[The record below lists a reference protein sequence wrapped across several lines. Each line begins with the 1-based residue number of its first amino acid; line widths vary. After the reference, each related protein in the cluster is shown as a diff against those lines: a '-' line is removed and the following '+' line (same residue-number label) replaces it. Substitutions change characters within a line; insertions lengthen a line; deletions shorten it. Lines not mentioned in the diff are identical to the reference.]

1 MQQFPTKCRQQK
13 VARREDAEQKFSKPS
28 DGDGAKLQRPYS
40 QITKNYIKFKSKY
53 SLWGGKHIYG

>member
-28 DGDGAKLQRPYS
+28 DGDGARLQRPYS
-40 QITKNYIKFKSKY
+40 QITNNYIKLKTTANLSF
-53 SLWGGKHIYG
+53 

>member
-40 QITKNYIKFKSKY
+40 QTTNNYIKLKKTSNFSF
-53 SLWGGKHIYG
+53 